1 MKNVRVDVTD
11 PLDVRV
17 MLDRSSDTPGPSGE
31 TKTVRLTLPAKP
43 LTLVKM
49 AADEFDEPG

>member
-17 MLDRSSDTPGPSGE
+17 MLDRSSDTPGPSGA
-31 TKTVRLTLPAKP
+31 TRTLRLTLPAKP